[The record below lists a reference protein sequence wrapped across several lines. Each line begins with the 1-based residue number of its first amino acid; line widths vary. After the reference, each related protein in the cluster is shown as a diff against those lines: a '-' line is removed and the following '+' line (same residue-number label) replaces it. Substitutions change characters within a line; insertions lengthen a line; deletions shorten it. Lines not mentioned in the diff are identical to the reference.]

1 MFGTKSVFLQ
11 KPFQRDSIL
20 MKIRERYIRK
30 TLLSFTL
37 VVLVIWL
44 GIYSFFNFL
53 SEMNSIGQVDYTSL
67 EAFRYIALLVPE
79 VAYKNASP
87 VILLG
92 CVLGMG
98 HLATT
103 NQLIVLR
110 ISGMSIFK
118 LTFLTLKTALMFV
131 IVIIIIGEIF
141 APIASEEAER
151 GRSKALDLSIA
162 SQSQEGFWIR
172 DGANFINVQ
181 KNIDGKL
188 FSGLTIIE
196 VNSSNNIATIT
207 TSDNASFDGKSLNM
221 NNAEI
226 FSIDGSTDID
236 DISFKERN
244 SYSKIVSFDQDLID
258 SLKKEPE
265 ELTTWNIIKQIQFLS
280 DNKLRSG
287 IFEVE
292 LYKRLIK
299 PITLMAMILLAMLFI
314 FGSTRDVT
322 LGRKIFFGVSLGLS
336 SEMLSRIGG
345 AMALSLDFNPVMSTV
360 LPTTVVIVIA
370 ITLLI
375 RKSVS

>member
-1 MFGTKSVFLQ
+1 
-11 KPFQRDSIL
+11 

-44 GIYSFFNFL
+44 GVYSFFNFL

-67 EAFRYIALLVPE
+67 EAFRYIALLIPE
-79 VAYKNASP
+79 VAYKHASP

-118 LTFLTLKTALMFV
+118 LTFLTIKSALIF
-131 IVIIIIGEIF
+131 IIIIIVIGEIF
-141 APIASEEAER
+141 APIASDEAER
-151 GRSKALDLSIA
+151 GRSTALNLSIA

-172 DGANFINVQ
+172 SDESFINVQ

-196 VNSSNNIATIT
+196 VNSSNKIETIM
-207 TSDNASFDGKSLNM
+207 TSDNALFDGKSLKM

-226 FSIDGSTDID
+226 FSIDGAD
-236 DISFKERN
+236 DMSFIESN
-244 SYSKIVSFDQDLID
+244 SYNMPVSFDQDLID
-258 SLKKEPE
+258 SLRKDPE
-265 ELTTWNIIKQIQFLS
+265 DLTTWNIIKQIQFLS

-299 PITLMAMILLAMLFI
+299 PITLMAMILLAMLFV

-322 LGRKIFFGVSLGLS
+322 LGRKIFFGISLGLS
-336 SEMLSRIGG
+336 FELLSRIGG

-360 LPTTVVIVIA
+360 LPTIVVMVIA

>member
-1 MFGTKSVFLQ
+1 
-11 KPFQRDSIL
+11 

-44 GIYSFFNFL
+44 GVYSFFNFL
-53 SEMNSIGQVDYTSL
+53 SEISSIGQLNYTTL
-67 EAFRYIALLVPE
+67 EAFRYIALQMPE
-79 VAYKNASP
+79 VAYKHASP

-110 ISGMSIFK
+110 VSGMSIIR
-118 LTFLTLKTALMFV
+118 LTILTIKTALIFV
-131 IVIIIIGEIF
+131 IAVIAIGEIF
-141 APIASEEAER
+141 APIASEEADR
-151 GRSKALDLSIA
+151 GRSKALGIEIA

-172 DGANFINVQ
+172 EGGNYFNVGT
-181 KNIDGKL
+181 NIDGKL
-188 FSGLTIIE
+188 FYDVTIVA
-196 VNSSNNIATIT
+196 VNPSNKITSVVKSENAT
-207 TSDNASFDGKSLNM
+207 FDGKSLNM

-226 FSIDGSTDID
+226 FSIDDSKDID
-236 DISFKERN
+236 DISLKERN
-244 SYSKIVSFDQDLID
+244 SYNKTVSFDQDLID
-258 SLKKEPE
+258 SLKKEPD
-265 ELTTWNIIKQIQFLS
+265 ELTTLNVIKQIQFLS
-280 DNKLRSG
+280 ENKLRSG

-299 PITLMAMILLAMLFI
+299 PITLIAMILLAMLFV
-314 FGSTRDVT
+314 FGSTREVS
-322 LGRKIFFGVSLGLS
+322 LGRKVFFGIALGLS
-336 SEMLSRIGG
+336 FEMLSRIGG
-345 AMALSLDFNPVMSTV
+345 AMALSLIFNPVLSTV
-360 LPTTVVIVIA
+360 LPTAIVMVIA